1 MDKIIIEQ
9 DALGH
14 FINDLRSNA
23 YTSITKVDFAA
34 LDQVD
39 VSPAGDHDPKALSLL
54 RPSIRDSY
62 LRHRHCDTLQVSLS
76 QIFFAW
82 DLR

>member
-14 FINDLRSNA
+14 FINDLRPNA

-39 VSPAGDHDPKALSLL
+39 VKPIGIYGSKTA
-54 RPSIRDSY
+54 IVEY
-62 LRHRHCDTLQVSLS
+62 LKDKEAVDEQT
-76 QIFFAW
+76 
-82 DLR
+82 

>member
-14 FINDLRSNA
+14 FINDLRPNA

-39 VSPAGDHDPKALSLL
+39 VKPIGLYGSKSAIVDFL
-54 RPSIRDSY
+54 RKKSIIDSRTY
-62 LRHRHCDTLQVSLS
+62 VL
-76 QIFFAW
+76 AW
-82 DLR
+82 KIASTRAY